1 MSIVITPIPSTID
14 LTAPAFTLGT
24 TNTAGAAV
32 TAVSSNSTL
41 LAFDASNPAA
51 VAASAAVGSAT
62 VAARRDHGHVGVAT
76 ITSTD
81 NAIARFDS
89 TAGAL
94 QNYTS
99 NALLA
104 SDAGVVTLGSG
115 QITWPDAVNASADP
129 TTLDDYEEGD
139 WTPQL
144 WDTNLSNSENQ
155 EYNAATNGVYTK
167 IGDICHIQGKLWMS
181 SLGDLAG
188 GAGVHIGGLP
198 FVTRNESN
206 TESTFSFGYMAQM
219 NFGVVDNSPV
229 GYAPSNVSFFYVMMF
244 GDDVTQSVAM
254 PITEWSLDGF
264 AMFGGFYK
272 VKQ

>member
-14 LTAPAFTLGT
+14 LTAPAFQLGV

-32 TAVSSNSTL
+32 TAVASNSTL

-62 VAARRDHGHVGVAT
+62 VAARRDHAHVGVAT

-115 QITWPDAVNASADP
+115 QITWPASINASTDP
-129 TTLDDYEEGD
+129 NTLDDFETGD
-139 WTPQL
+139 WDPKL
-144 WDTNLSNSENQ
+144 WDTSLSNGEGQ
-155 EYNAATNGVYTK
+155 GYAAATNGVYTK

-181 SLGDLAG
+181 SLGTLTTT
-188 GAGVHIGGLP
+188 AGVHIGGLP
-198 FVTRNESN
+198 FVTRNEAN
-206 TESTFSFGYMAQM
+206 TESTFGFGYMAQV
-219 NFGVVDNSPV
+219 NLGVVDNSPV
-229 GYAPSNVSFFYVMMF
+229 GYAGANVSYFYVMLF
-244 GDDVTQSVAM
+244 GDDATQTVSM
-254 PITEWSLDGF
+254 PISEWSADGF
-264 AMFGGFYK
+264 ATFGGFYK
-272 VKQ
+272 VEQ